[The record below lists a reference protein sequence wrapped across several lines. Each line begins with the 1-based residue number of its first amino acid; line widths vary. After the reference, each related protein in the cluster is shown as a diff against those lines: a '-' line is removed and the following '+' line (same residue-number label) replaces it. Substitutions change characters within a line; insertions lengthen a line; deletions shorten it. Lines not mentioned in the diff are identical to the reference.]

1 MAEGIKRKA
10 QEILGI
16 LSVLAGLFVLLTLVT
31 HSNWDPSPFT
41 YSTKEVRNWGGI
53 VGSYLSDI
61 LFNIIGIAAY
71 LVPVALIV
79 YGSNR
84 LLGKKQ
90 YRVKTVGIGLLIVSL
105 SIMISLINDNFD
117 LKMETTMTGLVGLTL
132 ETVFRKLLSV
142 PGAYIVSLSLVFS
155 SLILLIPVTVESL
168 VKRIKE
174 QDSKKKP
181 KRATRKKKIKEN
193 VESPIIEEQFT
204 IPEPQPIKKPSYTL
218 AEGLNKRASGPYK
231 FPPVDLL
238 STYNVEVEKPDREQL
253 LEMAD
258 LLETRL
264 QEFNIDGKI
273 TQVQAGPVITMFEFE
288 PAAGIKISKIVALSE
303 DLGRAMGGIAVRISP
318 IPGKSPIGIEVPNR
332 VRTIVSLKEILSSSN
347 FVKSA
352 SRLSIAVG
360 VNIYGQPIVA
370 DLATM
375 PHLLVAGTTGA
386 GKSVSLNS
394 MIMSILYKATPHEV
408 KMLMIDPKLIELS
421 AYENIPH
428 LISPVI
434 TNPKEATDSL
444 KKMVYEM
451 EKRYKMIAEQGAK
464 NIESYN
470 RMVSKE
476 EKLPYI
482 IIIIDE
488 LADLMYTASSEA
500 ESAIVRLAQMARA
513 SGIHMIIATQRP
525 SVDVIT
531 GIIKANFPTRIA
543 FRVTQKVDSR
553 TILDTNGAEHLLDKG
568 DMLMLLPG
576 ARIVRLH
583 GPYIAE
589 EEIKNVTEHIRPQ
602 QDPDYSILH
611 QIEAEMVTIE
621 QQQAE
626 EDNKDELYQ
635 NIINYAETIG
645 EISISSMQ
653 RKFKIGY
660 NRAARIMD
668 LLEEDGLVG
677 PPKGAGK
684 PRDFIG
690 RRNY

>member
-1 MAEGIKRKA
+1 
-10 QEILGI
+10 
-16 LSVLAGLFVLLTLVT
+16 
-31 HSNWDPSPFT
+31 
-41 YSTKEVRNWGGI
+41 
-53 VGSYLSDI
+53 
-61 LFNIIGIAAY
+61 
-71 LVPVALIV
+71 
-79 YGSNR
+79 
-84 LLGKKQ
+84 
-90 YRVKTVGIGLLIVSL
+90 
-105 SIMISLINDNFD
+105 
-117 LKMETTMTGLVGLTL
+117 
-132 ETVFRKLLSV
+132 
-142 PGAYIVSLSLVFS
+142 
-155 SLILLIPVTVESL
+155 
-168 VKRIKE
+168 
-174 QDSKKKP
+174 
-181 KRATRKKKIKEN
+181 
-193 VESPIIEEQFT
+193 
-204 IPEPQPIKKPSYTL
+204 
-218 AEGLNKRASGPYK
+218 
-231 FPPVDLL
+231 
-238 STYNVEVEKPDREQL
+238 
-253 LEMAD
+253 
-258 LLETRL
+258 
-264 QEFNIDGKI
+264 
-273 TQVQAGPVITMFEFE
+273 
-288 PAAGIKISKIVALSE
+288 
-303 DLGRAMGGIAVRISP
+303 
-318 IPGKSPIGIEVPNR
+318 GKSPIGIEVPNR
-332 VRTIVSLKEILSSSN
+332 VRSIVSIREILSSAK

-352 SRLSIAVG
+352 SKLSIAVG
-360 VNIYGQPIVA
+360 VDIYGQPIIA

-394 MIMSILYKATPHEV
+394 MVMSVLYKASPDEV

-444 KKMVYEM
+444 KKMVFEM
-451 EKRYKMIAEQGAK
+451 EKRYRMIAEQGAK

-470 RMVSKE
+470 RMVNKDE
-476 EKLPYI
+476 RLPYI
-482 IIIIDE
+482 VIIIDE

-543 FRVTQKVDSR
+543 FRVTSKVDSR

-576 ARIVRLH
+576 ARIIRCH
-583 GPYIAE
+583 GPFITE
-589 EEIKNVTEHIRPQ
+589 EEIREVTEFIRPQ
-602 QDPDYSILH
+602 QDPDFTIIRE
-611 QIEAEMVTIE
+611 IETEMATVE
-621 QQQAE
+621 QQT
-626 EDNKDELYQ
+626 DLDDKDELYQ
-635 NIINYAETIG
+635 RIIEYAESIG

-668 LLEEDGLVG
+668 LLEEDSMVG

>member
-16 LSVLAGLFVLLTLVT
+16 ISVLAGLFVLLILAT

-41 YSTKEVRNWGGI
+41 YSTQEVSNWGGI

-90 YRVKTVGIGLLIVSL
+90 YRVKTVGTGLLIVSL
-105 SIMISLINDNFD
+105 SIMIALINDNFD

-181 KRATRKKKIKEN
+181 KRSAQKKRIKAE

-204 IPEPQPIKKPSYTL
+204 ITEPQPIEKHPPTL
-218 AEGLNKRASGPYK
+218 AAGLNKRASGPYK
-231 FPPVDLL
+231 FPPINLL

-258 LLETRL
+258 LLEARL

-347 FVKSA
+347 FVKSV

-583 GPYIAE
+583 GPFIAE

-602 QDPDYSILH
+602 QDPDYSIFH
-611 QIEAEMVTIE
+611 QIESEMVTIE
-621 QQQAE
+621 QQAE
-626 EDNKDELYQ
+626 DDNKDELYQ

>member
-16 LSVLAGLFVLLTLVT
+16 ISVLAGLFVLLTLAT
-31 HSNWDPSPFT
+31 HSSWDPSPFT
-41 YSTKEVRNWGGI
+41 YSTQEIRNWGGI

-71 LVPVALIV
+71 LIPIALIV

-84 LLGKKQ
+84 LLAKKP
-90 YRVKTVGIGLLIVSL
+90 YRTKAIGIALLIISL

-155 SLILLIPVTVESL
+155 SMILLIPVTVESL
-168 VKRIKE
+168 VKRLKE
-174 QDSKKKP
+174 PDTKARP
-181 KRATRKKKIKEN
+181 KRTSRKRKAKEEIEGP
-193 VESPIIEEQFT
+193 VIEEQFT
-204 IPEPQPIKKPSYTL
+204 IPEPEPIEKPTSTIT
-218 AEGLNKRASGPYK
+218 EGLNKRTSGPYR
-231 FPPVDLL
+231 FPPIDLL
-238 STYNVEVEKPDREQL
+238 STYNIEIEKPEREQL

-258 LLETRL
+258 LLEARL

-303 DLGRAMGGIAVRISP
+303 DLGRAMGGIAVRIAP

-332 VRTIVSLKEILSSSN
+332 VRTIVSLKEILSSTNFIKSN
-347 FVKSA
+347 SK
-352 SRLSIAVG
+352 LSIAVG

-394 MIMSILYKATPHEV
+394 MIMSILYKASPREV

-444 KKMVYEM
+444 KKMVFEM

-470 RMVSKE
+470 RMVNKE
-476 EKLPYI
+476 ESLPYI
-482 IIIIDE
+482 VIIIDE

-589 EEIKNVTEHIRPQ
+589 EEIKKVASYIRPQ
-602 QDPDYSILH
+602 QDPDYSIFH

-621 QQQAE
+621 QQAE

-668 LLEEDGLVG
+668 LMEEDGLVG